1 MTLSIALRM
10 QPFSHRPGT
19 CAPIPLSN
27 LYCQWFPTRLK
38 IFPISQNAS
47 IPLVE
52 LVLEQSGPSKDF
64 TVTLDL
70 EHPSVCMHQ
79 QTPSGFQHLR
89 LHVDAEKGLVLT
101 VMRGEVT
108 LHINGHEHHAHPKT
122 LAHKE
127 TLTLLPKEAFVA
139 TPPPSHFERLS
150 LGSHKKQEI
159 APFSTKC
166 DLFTQLP
173 LLMRLGA
180 LMPASAPILYSG
192 TASLLRASPTEES
205 LDTLLRVCFFDL
217 FVPQLV
223 DREHQGDLLPVPLP
237 QEDPLCLLCE
247 SSLKLRQLIF
257 KMHDSTL
264 HLLPHLPPSFH
275 AGRFLNIDCG
285 SLGVLNFSWT
295 KRCLREMHFIAQQ
308 TGSMRLVLPK
318 EIRRFRLREDGTSK
332 RVWHDATVEI
342 FFCLGQNLFFDRFEH

>member
-10 QPFSHRPGT
+10 QLFSHRPGT
-19 CAPIPLSN
+19 CAPMPLSN

-47 IPLVE
+47 TPPSPLVE
-52 LVLEQSGPSKDF
+52 LALEQSGPSKDF

-79 QTPSGFQHLR
+79 QSPSGFQHLR

-101 VMRGEVT
+101 ALRGQVT
-108 LHINGHEHHAHPKT
+108 LHFKGLPKT
-122 LAHKE
+122 LLHKE
-127 TLTLLPKEAFVA
+127 TFPLLPPEAFVS
-139 TPPPSHFERLS
+139 TPLPAHFERLS

-159 APFSTKC
+159 VPFSVKR

-173 LLMRLGA
+173 FLMRLGA

-192 TASLLRASPTEES
+192 SASLLALTFTEET

-217 FVPQLV
+217 FVPQLT
-223 DREHQGDLLPVPLP
+223 DGEHQGDLLPAPLP
-237 QEDPLCLLCE
+237 QEDPICLLSE
-247 SSLKLRQLIF
+247 TSSKLRQLLF
-257 KMHDSTL
+257 KMDGSTL

-295 KRCLREMHFIAQQ
+295 KRCMREMHFIAHQ
-308 TGSMRLVLPK
+308 TGSMRLALPK
-318 EIRRFRLREDGTSK
+318 EIRRFRLREGGTCK
-332 RVWHDATVEI
+332 RVWHDAAAEI